1 MKIDGKKIANKIT
14 TNLKKDIRR
23 LKAKGIFPK
32 LAIIL
37 VGEDPASVA
46 YVKRKEI
53 KAKEIGIATII
64 KHFPPDISQNDLLT
78 TIQQPA
84 RHPDSIGK
92 ASAGGFNNDSNIH
105 GIIIQQPLPKH
116 INTQKIIN
124 AVAAEKDV
132 DGFLPNSKF
141 EMPIANAVL
150 EILKEVA
157 HLRGGV
163 APAVHLGGEFK
174 KWLRSKKIV
183 VIGKGKTGGQLTINM
198 LKKLGIQPQIID
210 SKTTN
215 HELLTKKADIIISA
229 VGKQNIITGN
239 MIKKGVIL
247 ISIGLSRGTDGKMH
261 GDYEEQEIKDKA
273 SFYTP
278 TPGGVGPIN
287 IAMLLK
293 NLISAAHYSASH

>member
-1 MKIDGKKIANKIT
+1 MKIDGKKIANKIIAD
-14 TNLKKDIRR
+14 LKKDIRS

-37 VGEDPASVA
+37 VGDDPASVA

-53 KAKEIGIATII
+53 KAKEIGIKTVI
-64 KHFPPDISQNDLLT
+64 KRFSPDISQESLLAA
-78 TIQQPA
+78 IQQF
-84 RHPDSIGK
+84 SK
-92 ASAGGFNNDSNIH
+92 NNKTH
-105 GIIIQQPLPKH
+105 GIIVQQPLPKH
-116 INTQKIIN
+116 IDVEDIIN
-124 AVAAEKDV
+124 SVAPEKDV
-132 DGFLPNSKF
+132 DGFLENSKF

-150 EILKEVA
+150 EILINVYNIK
-157 HLRGGV
+157 GGV
-163 APAVHLGGEFK
+163 AKVK
-174 KWLRSKKIV
+174 DWLKAKKIV
-183 VIGKGKTGGQLTINM
+183 VIGKGETGGKPTINM
-198 LKKLGIQPQIID
+198 LKKLGVKPQIID

-247 ISIGLSRGTDGKMH
+247 ISIGLSGGTDGKMH

-293 NLISAAHYSASH
+293 NLISAAYYSASH